1 MYALNKLVSTEISFV
16 KSAWS
21 ALFEI
26 SEMSDALFA
35 FTHLIT
41 RFISFF
47 EMREFD
53 DTVKDMNESE
63 MLLMSVTILACVTWK
78 MLGKEMLDHLDD
90 VEQYYRWW

>member
-1 MYALNKLVSTEISFV
+1 V
-16 KSAWS
+16 
-21 ALFEI
+21 LFEI

-63 MLLMSVTILACVTWK
+63 MLLMSVTILACVT
-78 MLGKEMLDHLDD
+78 
-90 VEQYYRWW
+90 